1 MTTKASDTDIHSLND
16 EWCIW
21 AHLPHDTD
29 WSLKSYKVIHTCKS
43 IEEVVEICAAMSPNF
58 VKNCM
63 LFVMR
68 KGITPLWEDVK
79 NRQGGCFS
87 YKLANKQV
95 YSIWKNIVYAVTGE
109 FLSNNISLQT
119 NINGVTISP
128 KKNFCILKVWM
139 KTCDYQNPNDI
150 NTESGVDHHGCLF
163 RKHTPEY

>member
-1 MTTKASDTDIHSLND
+1 
-16 EWCIW
+16 
-21 AHLPHDTD
+21 
-29 WSLKSYKVIHTCKS
+29 
-43 IEEVVEICAAMSPNF
+43 
-58 VKNCM
+58 
-63 LFVMR
+63 MR

-109 FLSNNISLQT
+109 FLSKNVSLQT
-119 NINGVTISP
+119 SINGVTISP

-139 KTCDYQNPNDI
+139 KSCDYQNPNDI
-150 NTESGVDHHGCLF
+150 NTDSGVDQHGCLF

>member
-1 MTTKASDTDIHSLND
+1 
-16 EWCIW
+16 
-21 AHLPHDTD
+21 
-29 WSLKSYKVIHTCKS
+29 
-43 IEEVVEICAAMSPNF
+43 MSPNF

-109 FLSNNISLQT
+109 YLSNDTSLQT

-139 KTCDYQNPNDI
+139 KTCDYQNPSDI
-150 NTESGVDHHGCLF
+150 NTDGGVDQHGCLF